1 MVICLIC
8 DISDG
13 FSVGLACF
21 LVVFV
26 IFGVFEALS
35 ITRSAIDG
43 LNSIVLENDAAVA
56 SVRKK
61 IIIFIFFNVLS
72 NVLLF
77 IKRCGLVPAY
87 IGARSLALPNHIF
100 LLRMSS
106 GKISHL
112 ELSKI
117 PILNSRL

>member
-13 FSVGLACF
+13 FDVDLACF

-26 IFGVFEALS
+26 VFGVFEALS

-56 SVRKK
+56 SVINKSMIFMVFLMFK
-61 IIIFIFFNVLS
+61 IFKFEVLIFIK
-72 NVLLF
+72 LF
-77 IKRCGLVPAY
+77 LVVGY
-87 IGARSLALPNHIF
+87 R
-100 LLRMSS
+100 
-106 GKISHL
+106 
-112 ELSKI
+112 
-117 PILNSRL
+117 

>member
-13 FSVGLACF
+13 FGVDLACF

-26 IFGVFEALS
+26 VFGVFEALS

-56 SVRKK
+56 SVMKK
-61 IIIFIFFNVLS
+61 MIIFMAFLNV
-72 NVLLF
+72 
-77 IKRCGLVPAY
+77 
-87 IGARSLALPNHIF
+87 
-100 LLRMSS
+100 
-106 GKISHL
+106 
-112 ELSKI
+112 
-117 PILNSRL
+117 